1 MVRAELLETVG
12 FEFIDIQE
20 FYSEL
25 LPNKHGKAVIG
36 GTIRWDKKEEYL
48 SSGGKVTQIIAKT
61 CEGNSI
67 VLFCRII
74 TSCNIK
80 SNGDVQYM
88 TLGLMTQSVLMDGKE
103 HIRTFQNAG
112 VIYRDI
118 IDIIIE
124 SYNNSA
130 FIMTSGD
137 DKKTQGFM
145 CQYKETDW
153 EYLKRLA
160 FSANTVIYPDYSVEG
175 VKFFYRTS
183 KQTGKAVEVGIL

>member
-36 GTIRWDKKEEYL
+36 GTIRGDKKEEYL

-88 TLGLMTQSVLMDGKE
+88 TLGMEICGEKYLLGKF
-103 HIRTFQNAG
+103 H
-112 VIYRDI
+112 
-118 IDIIIE
+118 
-124 SYNNSA
+124 
-130 FIMTSGD
+130 ML
-137 DKKTQGFM
+137 KTQGITLQKMQTISDNIEEIF
-145 CQYKETDW
+145 KNIDET
-153 EYLKRLA
+153 
-160 FSANTVIYPDYSVEG
+160 F
-175 VKFFYRTS
+175 
-183 KQTGKAVEVGIL
+183 

>member
-1 MVRAELLETVG
+1 MRAELLETVG

-25 LPNKHGKAVIG
+25 WPNKHGRAIIG
-36 GTIRWDKKEEYL
+36 GTISGADKEEYL
-48 SSGGKVTQIIAKT
+48 SSGGKLTQIITKT
-61 CEGNSI
+61 DEDKSI
-67 VLFCRII
+67 VLFCGIV

-80 SNGDVQYM
+80 SNGDVHYM
-88 TLGLMTQSVLMDGKE
+88 TLGLMTQSILMDGEK
-103 HIRTFQNAG
+103 HIRTFQNKG
-112 VIYRDI
+112 TDYRDI

-124 SYNNSA
+124 NYNKSA

-153 EYLKRLA
+153 EYIKRLA
-160 FSANTVIYPDYSVEG
+160 FSANTEME
-175 VKFFYRTS
+175 KRRF
-183 KQTGKAVEVGIL
+183 

>member
-88 TLGLMTQSVLMDGKE
+88 TLGMEICGEKYLLGKF
-103 HIRTFQNAG
+103 H
-112 VIYRDI
+112 
-118 IDIIIE
+118 
-124 SYNNSA
+124 
-130 FIMTSGD
+130 ML
-137 DKKTQGFM
+137 KTQGITLQKMQTISDNIEEIF
-145 CQYKETDW
+145 KNIDET
-153 EYLKRLA
+153 
-160 FSANTVIYPDYSVEG
+160 F
-175 VKFFYRTS
+175 
-183 KQTGKAVEVGIL
+183 